1 MVKSSKRSIPELSTS
16 STDDTFPN
24 VDENNDPLA
33 LQRKIAIAT
42 EEFTTHKFCEL
53 ILTDRSRLSKENA
66 LTICDYVIAM
76 KRERLIQDS
85 ATKNIQYS
93 FCMSYQKLLE

>member
-1 MVKSSKRSIPELSTS
+1 MAKSSKRSIPELSTS

-53 ILTDRSRLSKENA
+53 ILTDRSRISKENA

-76 KRERLIQDS
+76 KREINPRLSYKKYTIQ
-85 ATKNIQYS
+85 